1 MHNYKSI
8 IEPAHTDQR
17 KKDMRVVFVDM
28 GVFVSFVDR
37 GFVSF
42 IDRRGESLSA
52 LLTGGSLSAV

>member
-37 GFVSF
+37 RIFVSSLKLKENES
-42 IDRRGESLSA
+42 IRRKVDGL
-52 LLTGGSLSAV
+52 